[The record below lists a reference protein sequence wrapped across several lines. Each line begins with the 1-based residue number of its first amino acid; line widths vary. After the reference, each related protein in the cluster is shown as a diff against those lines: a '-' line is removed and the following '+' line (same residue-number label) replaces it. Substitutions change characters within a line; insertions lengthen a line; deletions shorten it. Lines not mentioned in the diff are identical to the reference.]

1 MICKTVHVE
10 EGDEISL
17 PDSLGPTDVN
27 VINTNNLAV
36 IVDESATKSV
46 YVRKFQRDSGPTGS
60 SVQIPD
66 NAVVCE
72 FTGNGVTYLEPKN
85 VN

>member
-17 PDSLGPTDVN
+17 PDSLGATDVE

-36 IVDESATKSV
+36 IVDESATTSV

-66 NAVVCE
+66 NAVVCNWD
-72 FTGNGVTYLEPKN
+72 GNAVTYLEPKN